1 MSALAPL
8 AGFAATLSADRI
20 NADLID
26 KARSCLL
33 YGLAVGIA
41 TVDTRADDHC
51 GDLLGEVAGHQARWS
66 ATRLI
71 DQKKLPVA
79 SAALSNAMLLHR
91 RIQEDSHPAGHVG
104 VVVIPTALACAEA
117 TGASGKAFLLALIA
131 GYEVALRIARDHV
144 LASSRRGF
152 RSTSLYGVFGA
163 AVAAS
168 RLLNP
173 DCDQTAVARALG
185 IAAQFASGLR
195 GFVVSGTDEY
205 LLHAGMAASQG
216 IAAAQFARAPL
227 AISAHGLEG
236 PAGFFQATGEADDGL
251 ALSRLAA
258 GYDNGFEFSAV
269 TYKPYPC
276 CQFHRNLVRGLIA
289 LSREAGEHPV
299 RSITIRM
306 HPFEANFFGVRYK
319 GPFSSFPQTFMS
331 APFCAAL
338 AWLDRDLTY
347 RRMHDFNAADVLA
360 LVEQIEVL
368 ADPAVG
374 RYHPV
379 IEVDLFDR
387 PRLLWETNDL
397 SDHYVL
403 DWTAACRMALQL
415 GEEAGLDEQAMR
427 SLIHEVARIEQATDL
442 EGVLR
447 AIGALIPTHSISRFQ
462 QGDTR

>member
-1 MSALAPL
+1 MSAIAPL
-8 AGFAATLSADRI
+8 ACFAATLSADRI
-20 NADLID
+20 DADLID
-26 KARSCLL
+26 KARSCVL

-41 TVDTRADDHC
+41 TVDARADDHC

-66 ATRLI
+66 ATRLL

-79 SAALSNAMLLHR
+79 GAALSNAMLLHR

-117 TGASGKAFLLALIA
+117 TGASGEAFLLALIA

-144 LASSRRGF
+144 VASSRRGF

-168 RLLNP
+168 RLLNRN
-173 DCDQTAVARALG
+173 CDQATVERALG

-195 GFVVSGTDEY
+195 GFVESGTDEY

-227 AISAHGLEG
+227 AISADGLEG
-236 PAGFFQATGEADDGL
+236 PAGFFQATGEADNGL
-251 ALSRLAA
+251 ALSRL
-258 GYDNGFEFSAV
+258 GSGFDDGFEFSAV

-276 CQFHRNLVRGLIA
+276 CQFHRNLVRGIIA
-289 LSREAGEHPV
+289 LSLEAGDQPV

-306 HPFEANFFGVRYK
+306 HPFEADFFGVRYP
-319 GPFSSFPQTFMS
+319 GPFSAFPQTFMS

-338 AWLDRDLTY
+338 AWLDRDLSY
-347 RRMHDFNAADVLA
+347 RRMHDFDAADVLA
-360 LVEQIEVL
+360 LVGRIEVV

-379 IEVDLFDR
+379 IEVDLSNRSSLIWKAEHKPDG
-387 PRLLWETNDL
+387 
-397 SDHYVL
+397 YVL

-415 GEEAGLDEQAMR
+415 GAEAGLDEQAMR
-427 SLIHEVARIEQATDL
+427 ALIHEVRHIEQAPDL
-442 EGVLR
+442 GGLLN
-447 AIGALIPTHSISRFQ
+447 AIGALIPAHSKSRSQ